1 MPFFQFSF
9 LCVVALANLCLGFA
23 IASRLG
29 FGPPLGLFFQLE
41 TTIPAC
47 LPKSP
52 ELESK
57 EAIVAEPVVDEEPT
71 DNMTTGTAA
80 VPSQE
85 EPVHDAP
92 EV

>member
-47 LPKSP
+47 RPESP
-52 ELESK
+52 ELEIE
-57 EAIVAEPVVDEEPT
+57 EAIVAKPVVDEEPA
-71 DNMTTGTAA
+71 DNMTTDAGATASTS
-80 VPSQE
+80 SQ
-85 EPVHDAP
+85 DS
-92 EV
+92 